1 MDTSCSNIESLD
13 DNTPLPELSFEDFL
27 EPTQEETATQH
38 HMEIDALDSDGDGD
52 GGDEHSISIKESLNT
67 PQFKRTVVTILEDK
81 RLRSPGPA
89 VLKSHA
95 IKVVT
100 AGAGSVA
107 PIKPQITDI
116 KVLNNFKPL
125 SSNTVK
131 IGNTTVA
138 PTSSPGGTPKGLNSL
153 TMTQIKT
160 PDGKILYLQK
170 SMPAGAAAKPAVA
183 ASTPTM
189 PKAAVTVSS
198 AGAVH
203 HLVAPTGLQKAIL
216 SKAVNVGST
225 GLVKAA
231 VPGKGGTSASTPLT
245 IKGITPL
252 GAKSVSPANSPTST
266 PAPKFQVVR
275 TSDGKIIKINQAS
288 PSMIINTKANTTTTS
303 GTGINAATSALKLS
317 PSTGS
322 VGLRKSIGQV
332 VIRATPPKHG
342 PDVSNSSTLTTGTSV
357 TTNNASAPS
366 GKMLVQNTGKQI
378 VVSNKNIIKLSPKPG
393 AASSITN
400 TSGAQGNSPTKGIHA
415 VQIPGKGGVVQYV
428 RVLPSTKEVA
438 STSSATA
445 VARSN
450 TSPKIT
456 LVRSVMS
463 SAASSKSPSTPTS
476 VGTKVVS
483 VGNTNKIIMKT
494 TGGSI
499 VPLPSMQTLVSKRA
513 LGATNTRPPSVGS
526 GNSGSQESPRKQR
539 LNDLNI
545 QHMAAAD
552 DASDSSE
559 AGPETKRPRFV
570 ISVPQ
575 SSQKQQL
582 QKHVMTRPSSIQR
595 VTVQSANS
603 NKSSTN
609 PAKKVYNLLQSPKG
623 VKYMICNSGIPQSST
638 SAMRRGYTGYVD
650 GKTRRPLSIA
660 AQQHRLQITP
670 QQQAKNLQALQAQAK
685 QRIRQQQLQNQ
696 PIAVQPKATQA
707 TVQPSQ
713 ANANTIANANANP
726 NPQSAKILP
735 EKPLFE
741 ILKSP
746 QLASAPT
753 TDALAGMASRR
764 KHCNCS
770 KSQCLKLYCDCFANG
785 EFCQDCTCKDCFN
798 NLDYEVERER
808 AIRSCLDRNPSA
820 FKPKITAPNSGDMR
834 LHNKGCNCKRSG
846 CLKNYCECYEAK
858 IPCSSICKCVGC
870 RNMEDRPDVDM
881 DSMDSLKDGEDSN
894 KAKDGNDEQSQD
906 DSDRYLT
913 DDVVEA
919 TIMCMI
925 SRIVMHEKQNSA
937 LEDTE
942 REVME
947 ELGESLSQI
956 ISFGKEKIDTNEL
969 VDSMAL
975 SS

>member
-1 MDTSCSNIESLD
+1 MDTSCTNIESLD
-13 DNTPLPELSFEDFL
+13 DSTPLPELSFEDFL

-38 HMEIDALDSDGDGD
+38 HMEIDALDSDED
-52 GGDEHSISIKESLNT
+52 GGSGNEHSFSINESLNT
-67 PQFKRTVVTILEDK
+67 PQFKRSVVTILEDK
-81 RLRSPGPA
+81 RLRTPGPA

-100 AGAGSVA
+100 AGSGAVA
-107 PIKPQITDI
+107 PVKPQITDI
-116 KVLNNFKPL
+116 KILNNFKPV
-125 SSNTVK
+125 SSNTLK

-138 PTSSPGGTPKGLNSL
+138 ATSSSGGTPKGTPLNSL

-170 SMPAGAAAKPAVA
+170 STPAGASAKTTVA
-183 ASTPTM
+183 ASTPTIS
-189 PKAAVTVSS
+189 KGAVNVSS
-198 AGAVH
+198 AGVVH
-203 HLVAPTGLQKAIL
+203 HLVAPTGLQKAIV
-216 SKAVNVGST
+216 SKAVNVGSS

-231 VPGKGGTSASTPLT
+231 VPGKGGTTPVT

-252 GAKSVSPANSPTST
+252 GAKSASSANSPTST
-266 PAPKFQVVR
+266 PAAKFQVVR

-288 PSMIINTKANTTTTS
+288 PSMIINAKATTTS
-303 GTGINAATSALKLS
+303 TPATGVNAATSAHKLS
-317 PSTGS
+317 PSTGN

-332 VIRATPPKHG
+332 VIKAAPPKQG
-342 PDVSNSSTLTTGTSV
+342 PDVSNSSTLITTTTGTSV
-357 TTNNASAPS
+357 TTSVPP
-366 GKMLVQNTGKQI
+366 GKMLVQSTGKQI
-378 VVSNKNIIKLSPKPG
+378 VVSSKNIIKLSPKAG
-393 AASSITN
+393 ATSSTTN
-400 TSGAQGNSPTKGIHA
+400 ISGAPGNSPTKGIHA

-428 RVLPSTKEVA
+428 RVLSNTKEVGSSS
-438 STSSATA
+438 STSA
-445 VARSN
+445 VAKPNSAA
-450 TSPKIT
+450 KVT
-456 LVRSVMS
+456 LVRSIMPMAGS
-463 SAASSKSPSTPTS
+463 SNSPSTPTA
-476 VGTKVVS
+476 GTKTPS
-483 VGNTNKIIMKT
+483 VGNTNKILMKT

-499 VPLPSMQTLVSKRA
+499 VPLPSMQTLISKRA
-513 LGATNTRPPSVGS
+513 LGVTNTKSPASNS
-526 GNSGSQESPRKQR
+526 GNPESPRKHR

-545 QHMAAAD
+545 QHLAAGD

-559 AGPETKRPRFV
+559 AGPETKKPRFV
-570 ISVPQ
+570 ISVAQP
-575 SSQKQQL
+575 SQL
-582 QKHVMTRPSSIQR
+582 QQQQQQHKQIVTRPSSIQR
-595 VTVQSANS
+595 VTVQGANS
-603 NKSSTN
+603 NKMTPNS
-609 PAKKVYNLLQSPKG
+609 AKKVYNLVQSANG
-623 VKYMICNSGIPQSST
+623 VKYMICNSGVPQSST

-650 GKTRRPLSIA
+650 SKTRRPLSIA

-670 QQQAKNLQALQAQAK
+670 LQQAKNLQALQAQAK

-696 PIAVQPKATQA
+696 PSAVQLKAAQA
-707 TVQPSQ
+707 TVQPPL
-713 ANANTIANANANP
+713 ANNDANANA

-735 EKPLFE
+735 GKPLFE

-746 QLASAPT
+746 KSASPPA
-753 TDALAGMASRR
+753 TDALGGAPGRR

-798 NLDYEVERER
+798 NLDNEVERER

-858 IPCSSICKCVGC
+858 IPCSNMCKCVGC

-881 DSMDSLKDGEDSN
+881 DSIDSLVDGEDSN
-894 KAKDGNDEQSQD
+894 KARDANDKQSQD
-906 DSDRYLT
+906 DSDRYLS

-925 SRIVMHEKQNSA
+925 SRIVMHEKQNTA
-937 LEDTE
+937 IEDTE

-947 ELGESLSQI
+947 ELGESLNQI
-956 ISFGKEKIDTNEL
+956 ISFGKEKGDTNEL
-969 VDSMAL
+969 ADSMEL
-975 SS
+975 VS

>member
-1 MDTSCSNIESLD
+1 MASYPRCGCIIPSPILNRIYNEVASLD

-38 HMEIDALDSDGDGD
+38 HMEIDALDSDGDGA
-52 GGDEHSISIKESLNT
+52 GGDKHSISIKESLNT

-138 PTSSPGGTPKGLNSL
+138 PTSPSGGTPKGLNSL

-170 SMPAGAAAKPAVA
+170 SMPAEAAAKPVVA
-183 ASTPTM
+183 ASTPSM

-216 SKAVNVGST
+216 SKDVNVGST

-252 GAKSVSPANSPTST
+252 GAKSVLPANSPTST
-266 PAPKFQVVR
+266 PAAKFQVVR

-288 PSMIINTKANTTTTS
+288 PSMIINTKANTTTTP
-303 GTGINAATSALKLS
+303 GTGINAATSAFKLA

-357 TTNNASAPS
+357 TTNNASAPP

-428 RVLPSTKEVA
+428 RVLPSTKEAA
-438 STSSATA
+438 STSSASA

-450 TSPKIT
+450 SSPKIT
-456 LVRSVMS
+456 FVRSVMS
-463 SAASSKSPSTPTS
+463 TATSSKSPSTPTS

-499 VPLPSMQTLVSKRA
+499 VPLPSIQTFVSKRA

-526 GNSGSQESPRKQR
+526 GNSGSQESPRKQG

-545 QHMAAAD
+545 QHLAAAD

-559 AGPETKRPRFV
+559 AGPEKKRPRLV

-582 QKHVMTRPSSIQR
+582 QKHVITRPSSIQR
-595 VTVQSANS
+595 VTVQGANS

-609 PAKKVYNLLQSPKG
+609 PAKKVYNLVQSPKG
-623 VKYMICNSGIPQSST
+623 VKYMIYNSGIPQSST

-660 AQQHRLQITP
+660 AQQATT
-670 QQQAKNLQALQAQAK
+670 LQALQAQAK

-696 PIAVQPKATQA
+696 PFAVQPKATQA

-713 ANANTIANANANP
+713 ANANP

-746 QLASAPT
+746 QLDSAPT

-858 IPCSSICKCVGC
+858 IPCSSMCKCVGC

-881 DSMDSLKDGEDSN
+881 DSMDSLVDGEDSK
-894 KAKDGNDEQSQD
+894 KAKDGNDKQSQD

-913 DDVVEA
+913 DDVVDA

-925 SRIVMHEKQNSA
+925 SRLVMHEKQNTA

-975 SS
+975 DS